1 MKVKKL
7 RNVVQKIVDCML
19 VLVLVN
25 SSIPLLVRF
34 VQEINMNANKYI
46 SNRLHTRKQR
56 IALPNPNKAS
66 TIYHVNCISII
77 YIYQ

>member
-34 VQEINMNANKYI
+34 VQEINMNEN
-46 SNRLHTRKQR
+46 T
-56 IALPNPNKAS
+56 
-66 TIYHVNCISII
+66 
-77 YIYQ
+77 